1 MIQRILYASA
11 LIIIFAMVA
20 SIASCKGRDATATA
34 EPTAD
39 TTATQ
44 VVMEAPEVGTITDWF
59 RTTGDLQSP
68 LEARVSFS
76 MPGLIIDLAAD
87 EGDYVEAGQY
97 LGQVD
102 MSTYEAQHRS
112 ALSQADAIIGQ
123 AEAADVGIE
132 IAMSRVEQ
140 AEAVFNLAETNY
152 NRFLGL
158 RDDGVATQAEYEQ
171 VELQYESARLNLE
184 AAHDGVMAAQAQSDT
199 AHAGIQAARDNAA
212 QVAEIIANG
221 TLVAPFNGR
230 IVSRLIDPGNVV
242 GAGTPI
248 FLLHGEGDEVANRLE
263 LRFNLPENMLGEV
276 NVGTSLLIGLPSCD
290 DEVQAAVD
298 HTGSA
303 VDLKN
308 RSIGVVAYVAD
319 DSACLL
325 PGMFVSVNIPLQIH
339 DNAIIIPDRAVIEIA
354 SETFVYV
361 AEGDTAHKRVVTLG
375 IREGDKV
382 EILSGLELSDMVIIV
397 GNTFLDDGSKIR
409 ATTEVGGAVPDA
421 NSTNQE
427 EQP

>member
-11 LIIIFAMVA
+11 LIIFVVMAG
-20 SIASCKGRDATATA
+20 SNTSCKGRGATATA

-39 TTATQ
+39 TTSVQ
-44 VVMEAPEVGTITDWF
+44 VVMEAPTTGTITDWF

-76 MPGLIIDLAAD
+76 MPGLITDLAAD
-87 EGDYVEAGQY
+87 EGDFVEAGQY

-102 MSTYEAQHRS
+102 MSTYEAQHRA
-112 ALSQADAIIGQ
+112 ALSQADAIVGQ

-132 IAMSRVEQ
+132 IARSHVEQ
-140 AEAVFNLAETNY
+140 AEAAFNLAETNY
-152 NRFLGL
+152 NRFKTL
-158 RDDGVATQAEYEQ
+158 REDGVATQSEFEQ
-171 VELQYESARLNLE
+171 VELQYESARLSLE
-184 AAHDGVMAAQAQSDT
+184 AAHDGVTAAQAQSDT
-199 AHAGIQAARDNAA
+199 AHAAIQAARDNAA

-230 IVSRLIDPGNVV
+230 IVSRLVDPGNVV

-248 FLLHGEGDEVANRLE
+248 FILQGEGDEVANRLE

-290 DEVQAAVD
+290 QEVEAPVD

-303 VDLKN
+303 VDLTS
-308 RSIGVVAYVAD
+308 RSIEVVAYVAND
-319 DSACLL
+319 TTCLL

-339 DNAIIIPDRAVIEIA
+339 DNAIVIPDKAVIEIA
-354 SETFVYV
+354 GETFVYV
-361 AEGDTAHKRVVTLG
+361 ANGDTAQKRIVTLG
-375 IREGDKV
+375 IREGDNI
-382 EILSGLELSDMVIIV
+382 EILSGLELSDMVITV
-397 GNTFLDDGSKIR
+397 GNTFLEDGAKIRTTTDGSG
-409 ATTEVGGAVPDA
+409 TLSDG
-421 NSTNQE
+421 NSTNQGG
-427 EQP
+427 QQ